1 MILRYFLEWPHVYG
15 KWSFKWYHI
24 LKKSNQGNNP
34 LALAK
39 MAVIL
44 LSFIA
49 TSLSL
54 VSAAA
59 NEQNC
64 GKVSTIALRTTNW
77 TARSIVDLS
86 QRKCYTFKLN
96 TVVICFDF
104 WRGWKSIEKPVS
116 LVYSR
121 KPVFIV
127 SHIFL
132 LALWK
137 LVCKKSQG
145 IKKVLPSFDSTY
157 LIQLMWSQGK
167 KTLP

>member
-1 MILRYFLEWPHVYG
+1 
-15 KWSFKWYHI
+15 
-24 LKKSNQGNNP
+24 
-34 LALAK
+34 

-54 VSAAA
+54 VSGAA

-64 GKVSTIALRTTNW
+64 GKVSTIALR
-77 TARSIVDLS
+77 SIVDLS
-86 QRKCYTFKLN
+86 QLKCYTSKLN
-96 TVVICFDF
+96 TVVIYFDF

-132 LALWK
+132 LVLWK
-137 LVCKKSQG
+137 LLSKKSQG
-145 IKKVLPSFDSTY
+145 IKKALPSLDSTY

-167 KTLP
+167 

>member
-1 MILRYFLEWPHVYG
+1 MVSDPLNDIIFS
-15 KWSFKWYHI
+15 K
-24 LKKSNQGNNP
+24 NQTKENNP

-54 VSAAA
+54 VSGAA
-59 NEQNC
+59 NEQNY
-64 GKVSTIALRTTNW
+64 GKVSTIALR
-77 TARSIVDLS
+77 SIVDLS
-86 QRKCYTFKLN
+86 QLKCYTSKLN

-132 LALWK
+132 LVLWK
-137 LVCKKSQG
+137 LLSKKSQG
-145 IKKVLPSFDSTY
+145 IKKALPSLDSTY

-167 KTLP
+167 